1 MKKKK
6 FKFNKAILSLI
17 ARELKSVIFSTTGL
31 IVGLLFILV
40 VGILVFGIGQ
50 FLKFGTN
57 DLTQVFS
64 YMVFAMAIAI
74 PALVMGAV
82 SKEKNNGTIEYLLSK
97 PISEF
102 ELLFS
107 KFVSYSILS
116 TALILL
122 TLPFTIVTASYAGVD
137 FGQVFMQYL
146 GAIVL
151 AVAIVSVG
159 IAVSTLFKT
168 EVASFLTTAV
178 IIALL
183 IVAGSS
189 FVSTLPSGVS
199 TLLEK
204 ISLLSHFQ
212 SISRGV
218 LDLRDLFYFVA
229 FIFLFL
235 SIAYYLLI
243 KDKYPSNHKYL
254 RNSRIVTVLLVI
266 IAVLVGTLGQVIPGR
281 LDFTSDQRY
290 TLSPA
295 TTAVVNNIKDPLYID
310 YYVSS
315 NLPIQFQN
323 ELRRVSDLLTDYSKA
338 SAGKINV
345 STKEPDKDESVK
357 NQAESA
363 GITPIQFSVNSQD
376 SSQVVVGYFG
386 IILKYQ
392 DKNEVLNFNTAVL
405 TDLEYQVTKKV
416 KKLAETEKKQIA
428 FVSNNVMHSTNS
440 DLTQLYSELVDLF
453 DVQQLDLSNDSA
465 LISSDIDAVIIPGA
479 NQPFDEQ
486 SIQALKNYYNNGG
499 SVFLLTDA
507 VDTNSETPTVNPNS
521 LATLFEDAGIKVNN
535 DIVYDLENNNIIA
548 LQSLFSPV
556 IFNFPQWIVS
566 KPIENNTSINK
577 DVSAVSLLWASSITT
592 TQKEGQTIYPLLE
605 TGSNSNVQKEGDF
618 NTSFEQNWNAKSTD
632 TKQTV
637 GVAIENSK
645 GGRGVIISDTDFI
658 TDNILEALAQ
668 RQEQNKEV
676 ISFTLNSISWLVRDS
691 LIGSIKA
698 KTNSARPL
706 NLNNSQQLTFVAV
719 SMGVPVLVCGLIFG
733 IVTVNRRRIVNRNY
747 SI

>member
-392 DKNEVLNFNTAVL
+392 DKNEVLNFNTAIL

-465 LISSDIDAVIIPGA
+465 LISSDIDAIIIPGA

-486 SIQALKNYYNNGG
+486 SVQALKNYYNNGG
-499 SVFLLTDA
+499 SIFLLTDA

-521 LATLFEDAGIKVNN
+521 LASLFEDAGIKVNN

-566 KPIENNTSINK
+566 KPIENNTNINK
-577 DVSAVSLLWASSITT
+577 DVSAVSLLWASSIAT

-719 SMGVPVLVCGLIFG
+719 SMGVPVLVCGLIFT

>member
-74 PALVMGAV
+74 PALVMGSV

-97 PISEF
+97 PISEL

-122 TLPFTIVTASYAGVD
+122 TLPFTIITANYAGVD

-151 AVAIVSVG
+151 AIAIVSVG

-178 IIALL
+178 IVALL

-405 TDLEYQVTKKV
+405 TDLEYQVTKKI

-548 LQSLFSPV
+548 LQSIFSPV

-566 KPIENNTSINK
+566 KPIENNTNINK

-605 TGSNSNVQKEGDF
+605 TGSNSNVQTEEEF

-632 TKQTV
+632 AKQTV

-698 KTNSARPL
+698 KTNSAKPL

-719 SMGVPVLVCGLIFG
+719 SMGIPVLICGLIFG

>member
-74 PALVMGAV
+74 PALVMGSV

-97 PISEF
+97 PISEL

-122 TLPFTIVTASYAGVD
+122 TLPFTIITANYAGVD

-151 AVAIVSVG
+151 AIAIVSVG

-178 IIALL
+178 IVALL

-266 IAVLVGTLGQVIPGR
+266 IAGLVGTLGQVIPGR

-357 NQAESA
+357 TQAESA

-453 DVQQLDLSNDSA
+453 DVQQLDLANDSA

-499 SVFLLTDA
+499 SVFLLTDP

-521 LATLFEDAGIKVNN
+521 LAKLFEDEGIKVNN

-566 KPIENNTSINK
+566 KPIENNTNINK

-605 TGSNSNVQKEGDF
+605 TGSNSNVQTEEEF

-632 TKQTV
+632 AKQTV

-698 KTNSARPL
+698 KTNSAKPL

-719 SMGVPVLVCGLIFG
+719 SMGIPVLICGLIFG

>member
-74 PALVMGAV
+74 PALVMGSV

-97 PISEF
+97 PISEL

-122 TLPFTIVTASYAGVD
+122 TLPFTIITANYAGVD

-151 AVAIVSVG
+151 AIAIVSVG

-178 IIALL
+178 IVALL

-266 IAVLVGTLGQVIPGR
+266 IAGLVGTLGQVIPGR

-405 TDLEYQVTKKV
+405 TDLEYQVTKKI

-548 LQSLFSPV
+548 LQSIFSPV

-566 KPIENNTSINK
+566 KPIENNTNINK

-605 TGSNSNVQKEGDF
+605 TGSNSNVQTEEEF

-632 TKQTV
+632 AKQTV

-698 KTNSARPL
+698 KTNSAKPL

-719 SMGVPVLVCGLIFG
+719 SMGIPVLICGLIFG

>member
-74 PALVMGAV
+74 PALVMGSV

-97 PISEF
+97 PISEL

-122 TLPFTIVTASYAGVD
+122 TLPFTIITANYAGVD

-151 AVAIVSVG
+151 AIAIVSVG

-178 IIALL
+178 IVALL

-295 TTAVVNNIKDPLYID
+295 TTSVVNNIKDPLYID

-338 SAGKINV
+338 SAGKISV
-345 STKEPDKDESVK
+345 STKEPDKDESIK
-357 NQAESA
+357 TQAESS

-405 TDLEYQVTKKV
+405 ADLEYQVTKKV
-416 KKLAETEKKQIA
+416 KKLAETEKKQIV
-428 FVSNNVMHSTNS
+428 FVTNNVMHSTNS

-453 DVQQLDLSNDSA
+453 DVQELNLTKDSA

-479 NQPFDEQ
+479 NQPFDDQ
-486 SIQALKNYYNNGG
+486 SVQALKNYYNNGG
-499 SVFLLTDA
+499 SIFLLTDA
-507 VDTNSETPTVNPNS
+507 VDTNSETPTINPSS
-521 LATLFEDAGIKVNN
+521 LATLFEEAGIKVNN

-566 KPIENNTSINK
+566 KPIENNTNINK

-605 TGSNSNVQKEGDF
+605 TGSNSNVQTQEDF

-632 TKQTV
+632 AKQTV

-698 KTNSARPL
+698 KTNSAKPL

-719 SMGVPVLVCGLIFG
+719 SMGVPVLICGLIFG
-733 IVTVNRRRIVNRNY
+733 IVTANRRRIVNKNY